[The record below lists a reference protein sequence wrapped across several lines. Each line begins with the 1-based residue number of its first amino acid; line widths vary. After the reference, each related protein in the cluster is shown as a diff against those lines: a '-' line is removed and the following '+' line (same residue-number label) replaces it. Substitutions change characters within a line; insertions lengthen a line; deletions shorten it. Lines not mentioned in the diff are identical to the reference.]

1 MNYTKKIIGNYKNED
16 VYEIKISLDSSRY
29 VSFWSLGAR
38 INEFYI
44 EDIGNIILGYNSV
57 DEFLANRSYFFG
69 ATVGR
74 VGGRISNASFNI
86 DGKSYKL
93 DKNDGENHLH
103 GGDRGFDL
111 RNWDFGIEENKYSIK
126 IIFSLEDKTVPNYYP
141 GNMKVKVTH
150 TVIKEGDWIIDYY
163 ATSDADTIFNPSNH
177 VYFNLNAN
185 KNPITNHYLRV
196 DSDFILETDE
206 DLIPT
211 GEKIDIGSSE
221 LDFSKDKNLGEVLN
235 SQYPE
240 IKKNSGLDTAF
251 ILNKEDE
258 VSLNLRN
265 DLLSLEV
272 ITDRDSLILYS
283 LNKIDSNS
291 SMDLVKNQGI
301 AIEAQQLPDAINQ
314 RYFGSIILRKGEEFK
329 SQSIYKVR
337 KI

>member
-1 MNYTKKIIGNYKNED
+1 MNYTKKIIGNYKDED
-16 VYEIKISLDSSRY
+16 IYEIRISLDSSTY

-44 EDIGNIILGYNSV
+44 EGIGNIILGYHFV
-57 DEFLANRSYFFG
+57 EELLANRSYFFG
-69 ATVGR
+69 ATIGR

-93 DKNDGENHLH
+93 DKNDGNNHLH

-111 RNWDFGIEENKYSIK
+111 RNWDFGIEENKDSIK
-126 IIFSLEDKTVPNYYP
+126 IIFSLEDKTGPNYYP

-150 TVIKEGDWIIDYY
+150 TVTNEGDWIIDYY
-163 ATSDADTIFNPSNH
+163 ARCDADTIFNPTNH

-221 LDFSKDKNLGEVLN
+221 LDFSEYKNLGEVLG

-258 VSLNLRN
+258 VSLKLRN
-265 DLLSLEV
+265 DRLSLDV

-291 SMDLVKNQGI
+291 SMPLVKNQGI

-314 RYFGSIILRKGEEFK
+314 KYFGSIILRKDQEFK
-329 SQSIYKVR
+329 CETRYKVR

>member
-1 MNYTKKIIGNYKNED
+1 MNYTKKIIGNYKDED
-16 VYEIKISLDSSRY
+16 IYEIRISIDSSTY

-44 EDIGNIILGYNSV
+44 EGIGNIILGYHSV
-57 DEFLANRSYFFG
+57 EELLANRSYFFG
-69 ATVGR
+69 ATIGR

-93 DKNDGENHLH
+93 DKNDGNNHLH
-103 GGDRGFDL
+103 GGDKGFDL
-111 RNWDFGIEENKYSIK
+111 RNWDFDTEENKDNIK
-126 IIFSLEDKTVPNYYP
+126 IIFSLEDKTETNYYP
-141 GNMKVKVTH
+141 ANMKVRVTH
-150 TVIKEGDWIIDYY
+150 TITDEGDWIIDYY
-163 ATSDADTIFNPSNH
+163 ATSDADTIFNPTNH

-185 KNPITNHYLRV
+185 KNPITNHCLRV

-211 GEKIDIGSSE
+211 GEKIDIRSSD
-221 LDFSKDKNLGEVLN
+221 LDFSKGKNLGEVLE
-235 SQYPE
+235 SQDPE
-240 IKKNSGLDTAF
+240 IVKNSGLDTAF
-251 ILNKEDE
+251 ILNKDE
-258 VSLNLRN
+258 EISLNLRN
-265 DLLSLEV
+265 DRLSLDV
-272 ITDRDSLILYS
+272 TTDRDSLILYS

-314 RYFGSIILRKGEEFK
+314 RYFGNIILRKDQEFK
-329 SQSIYKVR
+329 CETRYKVR